1 MKQNKPIAIGVLTRE
16 ISRLLEEDIGYVQ
29 VIGEISNYKHHSSG
43 HRYFSLKDDNAQISG
58 VMWKTRA
65 LSFVPRDGMKV
76 IAGGVITIY
85 PPQGKYQLDCTFMQP
100 MGLGDLYMAFEE
112 MKQRLEKE
120 GLFDPIHKKKLL
132 AIPTRVGI
140 ITSATGAA
148 LQDMLSTMKRRN
160 PMCEVCV
167 RPTLVQGDGA
177 IEDIVNA
184 ITMLDSENLDCII
197 VGRGGGSIEDLWAFN
212 TESVARSIF
221 MARTPVI
228 SAVGHETDFTIADFV
243 ADMRAATPT
252 AAAELVTPITLQQL
266 MDYVITLQNRLPEL
280 AFTAINEQR
289 RTIEQLLLRSGFRR
303 VNEQLKVMEQSL
315 DSHEIRMSLAIKRSI
330 AAMKMSIDSKGNH
343 CKSLYPLSPLK
354 KGFALLEKGTK
365 TLTAEDELSIGEELT
380 LIRQH
385 TKHTILI
392 QSQ

>member
-1 MKQNKPIAIGVLTRE
+1 
-16 ISRLLEEDIGYVQ
+16 
-29 VIGEISNYKHHSSG
+29 
-43 HRYFSLKDDNAQISG
+43 
-58 VMWKTRA
+58 
-65 LSFVPRDGMKV
+65 
-76 IAGGVITIY
+76 
-85 PPQGKYQLDCTFMQP
+85 
-100 MGLGDLYMAFEE
+100 
-112 MKQRLEKE
+112 
-120 GLFDPIHKKKLL
+120 
-132 AIPTRVGI
+132 
-140 ITSATGAA
+140 
-148 LQDMLSTMKRRN
+148 
-160 PMCEVCV
+160 
-167 RPTLVQGDGA
+167 LVQGDGA

-252 AAAELVTPITLQQL
+252 AAAELVTPITLQ
-266 MDYVITLQNRLPEL
+266 NRLPEL
-280 AFTAINEQR
+280 AFTAINEQK

-380 LIRQH
+380 LIRQY